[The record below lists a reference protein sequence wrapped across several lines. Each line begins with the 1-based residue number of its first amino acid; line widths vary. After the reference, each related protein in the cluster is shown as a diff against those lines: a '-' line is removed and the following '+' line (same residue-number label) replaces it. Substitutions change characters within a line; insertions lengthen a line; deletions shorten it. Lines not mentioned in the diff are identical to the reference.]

1 MRGDE
6 DKHGEKL
13 VRASIRLGF
22 SQFALPP
29 VRDALV
35 VGKLAPVGINALSRA
50 FEEIAPGAFKAIE
63 VDHPVIEAVLVRLS
77 DLRKVPEDKLVPLIL
92 RHAER
97 IMDET
102 DSLHVV
108 VSIDINV
115 EEDIVIPWGRNS

>member
-1 MRGDE
+1 MREDE
-6 DKHGEKL
+6 GEHRERL
-13 VRASIRLGF
+13 VRASIRLSF

-29 VRDALV
+29 VKDALI
-35 VGKLAPVGINALSRA
+35 VGKRAPVGINALTRA

-63 VDHPVIEAVLVRLS
+63 VEHPLIEALLIRFA
-77 DLRKVPEDKLVPLIL
+77 DLRKVPEDKLVPLLL
-92 RHAER
+92 RHAEQ

-115 EEDIVIPWGRNS
+115 EEEVIIPWGGNS

>member
-77 DLRKVPEDKLVPLIL
+77 HLRKVPEDELVPLIL

-108 VSIDINV
+108 VSIEISV
-115 EEDIVIPWGRNS
+115 EEDIVIPWGGNS